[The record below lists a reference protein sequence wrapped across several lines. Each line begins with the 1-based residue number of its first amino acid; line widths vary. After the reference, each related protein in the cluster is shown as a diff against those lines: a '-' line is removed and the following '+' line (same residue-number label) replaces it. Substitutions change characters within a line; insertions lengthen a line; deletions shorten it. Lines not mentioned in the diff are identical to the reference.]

1 MSWRNQPMCG
11 WDTETDSLLPDEAHI
26 VSACVGIAGP
36 TGWTPRN
43 WLLKPD
49 RPIAE
54 DAAAIHGITTEYAT
68 EHGTDRREGLADIRS
83 ALMNAWA
90 QGWPVV
96 AFNATYDFTVLDR
109 ELRRNGMTELVITG
123 PVIDPFVLDKA
134 ADPYRKG
141 SRKLVDVA
149 AHYGITLSAEDAHGA
164 EADAL
169 AACRIAWKLGAATL
183 TDEDYSKTGMETES
197 LPLSAWSLADLHQL
211 QADAYREQCI
221 SLAKYFRT
229 KKNDPATAAEIE
241 ASTDW
246 PIKPWV
252 PAQQELIA

>member
-11 WDTETDSLLPDEAHI
+11 WDTETDSPLPDEAHI

-96 AFNATYDFTVLDR
+96 AFNVTYDFTVLDR

-169 AACRIAWKLGAATL
+169 AACRIAWKLGA
-183 TDEDYSKTGMETES
+183 
-197 LPLSAWSLADLHQL
+197 LSAWSLADLNQL
-211 QADAYREQCI
+211 QADAYRQQRE
-221 SLAKYFRT
+221 SLAHYFRT
-229 KKNDPATAAEIE
+229 KKGDPDTAAQIE
-241 ASTDW
+241 ADTEWLIRPYID
-246 PIKPWV
+246 P
-252 PAQQELIA
+252 QQELIA